1 MTTQRYHRK
10 RIFYL
15 EEYFGTAFEDAEISP
30 QLFKIGGAL
39 LRLVGQNFVG

>member
-1 MTTQRYHRK
+1 MTTQRYHKK
-10 RIFYL
+10 RIFCL
-15 EEYFGTAFEDAEISP
+15 DEHFGTAFEDAEISA